1 MNELQIF
8 NNPQFGEIRTAG
20 TADNP
25 LFCLADVCK
34 AVGLTN
40 PSNVK
45 ARLDKEDV
53 QLIDLHALNST
64 EGQIIG
70 NSMTNFVTES
80 GFYDVILQSSSPNV
94 KPFRKWVTSEVL
106 PSIRKTGGYTNPAY
120 QLPQSYADALREL
133 AGKVEENERLMI
145 ENQQKQAALVEA
157 GEQISAMSYEIEQ
170 MKPKVSYYDLI
181 LNNKSTVLITQIAQD
196 YGLSAKGMN
205 KILQEMHIQHK
216 VGGQW
221 ILYAD
226 YLRDGYVQS
235 KSIDIVHSNGYKSV
249 KYNTEWTQKGRIFL
263 YEQLKSRGILP
274 LIECKQETSFQQQFK

>member
-1 MNELQIF
+1 MNEIQIF

-20 TADNP
+20 TAENP

-53 QLIDLHALNST
+53 QLIDLHALSST
-64 EGQIIG
+64 EGLIIG

-80 GFYDVILQSSSPNV
+80 GFYDVVLQSSSPNV
-94 KPFRKWVTSEVL
+94 KPFRKWITSEVI

-133 AGKVEENERLMI
+133 AGKVEENERLLL

-196 YGLSAKGMN
+196 YGMSAKAMN
-205 KILQEMHIQHK
+205 KTLEEMRIQHK
-216 VGGQW
+216 VNGQW

-263 YEQLKSRGILP
+263 YQQLKSRGILP
-274 LIECKQETSFQQQFK
+274 MIERK